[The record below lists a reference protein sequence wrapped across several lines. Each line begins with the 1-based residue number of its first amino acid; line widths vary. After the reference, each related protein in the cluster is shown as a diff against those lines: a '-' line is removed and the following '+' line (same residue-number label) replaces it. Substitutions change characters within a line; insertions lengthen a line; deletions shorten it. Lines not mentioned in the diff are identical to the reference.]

1 MIADYTDGI
10 NAEKS
15 LRAANNKLHEL
26 APQVAI
32 ARQVKEFS
40 SDRRKALL
48 ARYAIQNLTGG
59 DGKSAGVTMAE
70 TMARANINY
79 CEELGQLERQFRD
92 AEAVI
97 AKWQATQATFEA
109 ARSLISLNKEIVRNM
124 GNE

>member
-26 APQVAI
+26 APQVAL

-40 SDRRKALL
+40 SDRRKELL
-48 ARYAIQNLTGG
+48 ARFTKAYLA
-59 DGKSAGVTMAE
+59 DGSVAQAE
-70 TMARANINY
+70 VSARADHGY
-79 CEELGQLERQFRD
+79 EAGLSELEKQYQA
-92 AEAVI
+92 AEHTI

-109 ARSLISLNKEIVRNM
+109 ARSLISLNKEIARNM